1 VGPGPASL
9 RGWRSSGV
17 SAAGGKGKG
26 KGMGRSRVGI
36 LRIET
41 EERTRGGRGR
51 RGRRGRRGE

>member
-17 SAAGGKGKG
+17 SAAGGKG